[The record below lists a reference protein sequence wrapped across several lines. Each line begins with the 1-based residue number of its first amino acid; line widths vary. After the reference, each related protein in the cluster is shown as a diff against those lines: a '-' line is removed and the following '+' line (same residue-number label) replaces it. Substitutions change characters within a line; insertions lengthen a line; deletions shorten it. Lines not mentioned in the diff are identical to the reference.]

1 MDEANVIIVHVVPS
15 MLLPIT
21 VNLSDL
27 IGNRSVLEGL
37 KVDSRDRLL
46 DVFYNL
52 LERCQGL
59 A

>member
-59 A
+59 S